1 MPVGQ
6 QNTEH
11 WPKRLALLS
20 LLLLCLVP
28 LARML
33 YLIVFESSNCLSF
46 DYATFTPCVDKFFH
60 IKANINSLT
69 DFLQSVYY
77 GQHFLLVQALSHA
90 AQAFLSKW
98 NTQSEMIFGLM
109 LAVLRCEFMSQAAF
123 RPSEKTLRHV
133 FFCLCLLMVFGTTN
147 SSSFLNGQPAIS
159 TGWVLLLFSLI
170 VALVLNYKAG
180 YRTKIALFV
189 LFVSSLVSALV
200 GPYVCVFALGA
211 AAMCT
216 MVRQNKSFWSVLIAA
231 GITCSILV
239 VLIMLGRPTHM
250 APSNSLELR
259 PLVFLGIL
267 GRPFHN
273 SLAVD
278 FGTHNQSIVL
288 GAAFF
293 PMLAVTLLVRKAIKD
308 RFTDYIGA
316 LCFVAYGL
324 GLSFITSLARA
335 TIAPWYSIFAQ
346 VAWLGL
352 VALLLPTLRREA
364 GKWRIYGALV
374 LGSIGIYHGLANIS
388 DTDKNFY
395 HNMSTP
401 VSSSVL
407 RHYLS
412 APTYGENFLNAGNKS
427 GEQYLRTLAQ
437 PAERNRWSVFA
448 YRQLWLLQGD
458 YLLTSVST
466 KRNAQGEQPFWIS
479 ANKIKV
485 PRDFKSSRRLNLCLP
500 PGSCLSW
507 QLILPKEAKSIDFVS
522 ILLAGKKSTTDGLQ
536 IRIEDEQGKC
546 LHQQEIEGKSGTP
559 VSLDLKNF
567 AGSNINLV
575 FQCKSKA
582 AVLQV
587 PRIQITLAGSNASD
601 PATREYRPSNRLP
614 AQEILPATSYIDFD
628 LKNWKSSGLRAV
640 TNMDGGISIETLGK
654 QDFLQYRQTLSL
666 PVSQLKCLGIVL
678 NGAPRKEENGYEVL
692 FQFSTDQGRLINGLL
707 PVTADGKFYAF
718 TYDLRALDFTQAEK
732 ITGIKIYPCF
742 DEVGG
747 KVVLKR
753 FLYQSINN

>member
-6 QNTEH
+6 LNTEH
-11 WPKRLALLS
+11 WPRRLALLS
-20 LLLLCLVP
+20 LLLVCLIP
-28 LARML
+28 LAHML
-33 YLIVFESSNCLSF
+33 YLIVYESSSCLSF

-60 IKANINSLT
+60 IKANINSLI

-90 AQAFLSKW
+90 LQALLSKW
-98 NTQSEMIFGLM
+98 NTQSEMIFGLL
-109 LAVLRCEFMSQAAF
+109 LAVLRCEFMSQSVF
-123 RPSEKTLRHV
+123 RSSEKTLRHV

-180 YRTKIALFV
+180 YGTKIALFV
-189 LFVSSLVSALV
+189 LFVASLVSALV

-216 MVRQNKSFWSVLIAA
+216 LVRQNKSFWSVLIAA

-239 VLIMLGRPTHM
+239 VLIMMGRPTHV
-250 APSNSLELR
+250 APSNSLDLR

-273 SLAVD
+273 TLAID
-278 FGTHNQSIVL
+278 FGAHNQSIIL
-288 GAAFF
+288 GALFF
-293 PMLAVTLLVRKAIKD
+293 PILAATLFVRKAIKD
-308 RFTDYIGA
+308 RCTDYIGA

-364 GKWRIYGALV
+364 GKWRIYGAFA
-374 LGSIGIYHGLANIS
+374 LGSIGIFHALANVS

-407 RHYLS
+407 RNYLS

-427 GEQYLRTLAQ
+427 GEQYLRSLAQ
-437 PAERNRWSVFA
+437 PAERNCWSVFA
-448 YRQLWLLQGD
+448 NRQLWLLQGD
-458 YLLTSVST
+458 YLLNNVST
-466 KRNAQGEQPFWIS
+466 KRNVQEEQPFWIS
-479 ANKIKV
+479 ANKITAPK
-485 PRDFKSSRRLNLCLP
+485 DFKSSRHLNLCLP
-500 PGSCLSW
+500 PNSSLSW
-507 QLILPKEAKSIDFVS
+507 QLTLPREVKNIDFVS
-522 ILLAGKKSTTDGLQ
+522 ILFAAKKSTTDGLQ
-536 IRIEDEQGKC
+536 IRIEDQQGKC
-546 LHQQEIEGKSGTP
+546 LQQQEIKAKSGTP
-559 VSLDLKNF
+559 ILLDLKIY

-575 FQCKSKA
+575 LQSKSKA

-587 PRIQITLAGSNASD
+587 PRMQINLIRSNASD
-601 PATREYRPSNRLP
+601 PAMREYCPSNRLP
-614 AQEILPATSYIDFD
+614 AQESLPATSYIDFD

-640 TNMDGGISIETLGK
+640 TNIDGGISIETMGK
-654 QDFLQYRQTLSL
+654 QDFLEYSQALSL
-666 PVSQLKCLGIVL
+666 PVSHLKCLGIVI
-678 NGAPRKEENGYEVL
+678 NAAPPKEENGYEVL

-707 PVTADGKFYAF
+707 PVTSDGKSYAF
-718 TYDLRALDFTQAEK
+718 TYDLRALDFTQTEK

-747 KVVLKR
+747 KMVLKR
-753 FLYQSINN
+753 FLYQSIKD